1 MRFAFVAKRRTRSLG
16 ARPRG
21 DEEPGREVKTSIAA
35 GDRTYGARRCGVI
48 CSPTGQMSWPAP
60 N

>member
-35 GDRTYGARRCGVI
+35 GDRTTGPMAHAGV
-48 CSPTGQMSWPAP
+48 A
-60 N
+60 